1 MTTLEKIGTGT
12 GIVAFI
18 FAVGAGWSTMNAR
31 LDRLDEKVES
41 IENEK
46 AQSLCI
52 PIMTS
57 EIKAVEKGNDAVLAK
72 LQALEQDHCPQASHW
87 ENAAATRP
95 ATPEEIREQQTA
107 RQVKNAHDAAELSK
121 LNDQLAAYIES
132 H

>member
-1 MTTLEKIGTGT
+1 MTTIEKIGTGI

-18 FAVGAGWSTMNAR
+18 FAIGASWTRMDAR
-31 LDRLDEKVES
+31 LDRLDEKIAAFES
-41 IENEK
+41 EK

-95 ATPEEIREQQTA
+95 ATPEEIRQQQEA
-107 RQVKNAHDAAELSK
+107 ERLKYAHDAAELSK